1 MKSDMVITAVSISV
15 VATGKIRLICVTLG
29 IGKWS
34 HGIWSHFEGT
44 HISNAF

>member
-15 VATGKIRLICVTLG
+15 GAAGKIRLIFVTLA
-29 IGKWS
+29 ISKWN